1 MKNQSARMG
10 KVCAMTLGILWLLA
24 LPVTGAANAMYD
36 ALSSVEIA
44 LNRVFLPDGD
54 EVPTEDWSVTVSTVD
69 GVESEVLE
77 EGSGQADVG
86 TTLDPD
92 EVEVEITST
101 GTDPIL
107 RLFAEGSGSTGQDP
121 GFAASLAVLGGLIE
135 MQNEN
140 ALSTVIFEFTYGFEL
155 NAEWMID
162 SALSDLAGALS
173 EASVQDETGAVTDND
188 TQTLLEFLL
197 FGGSE
202 SGDIAQPFKLEG
214 TFRREL
220 AANGTDTIFV
230 FSEILRLAQTIP
242 VPLPQTLALLGPGLL
257 LLVGRTRRWT
267 VASSR

>member
-1 MKNQSARMG
+1 
-10 KVCAMTLGILWLLA
+10 
-24 LPVTGAANAMYD
+24 
-36 ALSSVEIA
+36 
-44 LNRVFLPDGD
+44 
-54 EVPTEDWSVTVSTVD
+54 
-69 GVESEVLE
+69 
-77 EGSGQADVG
+77 
-86 TTLDPD
+86 
-92 EVEVEITST
+92 
-101 GTDPIL
+101 
-107 RLFAEGSGSTGQDP
+107 
-121 GFAASLAVLGGLIE
+121 

-230 FSEILRLAQTIP
+230 FSEILGVAQTIP